1 MKEALK
7 NRSQHFNLKQKNN
20 SLKNIQIQNGS
31 TKATSSLLV
40 PGFLSQGFIVSKDK
54 NQKIKLQN
62 QKSAKKQNLFDLER
76 TFDINIEILKTYFK
90 TTTST
95 MTLLNQ
101 EQEVIEKL
109 EKIIKMYKKK
119 KEIINKLKEKKSK
132 NLIQLQIYLEH
143 KRKLEETVDKYK
155 DSLFD
160 NEDAVNNKDE
170 YVKLFQKKFVEVEIY
185 LKRITAEMSDTKKK
199 KYYQNYKMDN
209 FLLLNTK
216 LNKDKQKIIEDIS
229 KYDNEKKNLKIE
241 NQRIKKEE
249 IVEHNQDEN
258 EENEIK
264 NEKENIK
271 KKNDV
276 TEEKYKK
283 LIENKISKIKIL
295 KDFLEK
301 NINKENIIR
310 NENEIKNDSSIDK
323 INNISIKE
331 KENKEPKI
339 MYKKVDVKKAKNE
352 KKERNKIE
360 IEEEDIRNK
369 SKLPNDMTKRM
380 NSFMDLSLVLNEN
393 SRLKESVNKNNI
405 SRMWGDLSAIEK
417 KEDEI

>member
-1 MKEALK
+1 MKEAPK

-54 NQKIKLQN
+54 NQKIKVQN

-76 TFDINIEILKTYFK
+76 TLDINIEILKTYFK

-101 EQEVIEKL
+101 DKEIIEKL

-119 KEIINKLKEKKSK
+119 KEIINKIKEKKSK

-143 KRKLEETVDKYK
+143 KRKLEETVEKYK

-185 LKRITAEMSDTKKK
+185 LKRITAEMSDIKKK

-209 FLLLNTK
+209 FLLINTK

-249 IVEHNQDEN
+249 TVEHNKDEK

-276 TEEKYKK
+276 AEEKYRK
-283 LIENKISKIKIL
+283 LIENKISKIKKL
-295 KDFLEK
+295 KEFLDK
-301 NINKENIIR
+301 NINIENIIK
-310 NENEIKNDSSIDK
+310 NKNEIKNDSIDN

-331 KENKEPKI
+331 KENKESKI
-339 MYKKVDVKKAKNE
+339 MYKKVNVKKVKNE

-360 IEEEDIRNK
+360 IEDEDIRNK

-393 SRLKESVNKNNI
+393 SRLKESVNKNNF
-405 SRMWGDLSAIEK
+405 SRIWGDLSAIEK

>member
-1 MKEALK
+1 MKEAPK
-7 NRSQHFNLKQKNN
+7 NRSQHLNLKQKNN

-54 NQKIKLQN
+54 NQKIKVQN

-76 TFDINIEILKTYFK
+76 TLDINIEILKTYFK

-101 EQEVIEKL
+101 DKEIIEKL

-119 KEIINKLKEKKSK
+119 KEIINKIKEKKSK

-143 KRKLEETVDKYK
+143 KRKLEETVEKYK

-185 LKRITAEMSDTKKK
+185 LKRITAEMSDIKKK

-209 FLLLNTK
+209 FLLINTK

-229 KYDNEKKNLKIE
+229 KYDNDKKNLKIE

-249 IVEHNQDEN
+249 IVEHNQDEK

-276 TEEKYKK
+276 AEEKYKK
-283 LIENKISKIKIL
+283 LIENKISKIKKL
-295 KDFLEK
+295 KEFLDK
-301 NINKENIIR
+301 NINIENIIK
-310 NENEIKNDSSIDK
+310 NKNEIKNDSIDN

-331 KENKEPKI
+331 KENKESKI
-339 MYKKVDVKKAKNE
+339 MYKKVNVKKVKNE

-360 IEEEDIRNK
+360 IEDEDIRNK

-393 SRLKESVNKNNI
+393 SRLKESVNKNNF
-405 SRMWGDLSAIEK
+405 SRIWGDVSAIEK